1 MKSLYAIDVG
11 IGFTKRAYRQ
21 DEDSEVTVKSEAS
34 TLALYLIM
42 MKVKI

>member
-21 DEDSEVTVKSEAS
+21 DEDSEIRPIATFAEG
-34 TLALYLIM
+34 
-42 MKVKI
+42 